1 MLLGAVI
8 AGLLIVAL
16 PGNALAVPPPP
27 PNPSDAQLQ
36 QANDQVNQ
44 RVGQVGTL
52 INQVAS
58 ANQELQNLIGQV
70 QLKREAANKAL
81 VDLQNARSFADRA
94 ADAVLS
100 ARQRVA
106 DATAAIAQ
114 AQKQF
119 DEFAS
124 AGYQQGSTVGSL
136 TAFLGADGPDEILS
150 RAQFLQV
157 ITKAHEAAMEGLE
170 RAQIE
175 EANKESASRAAK
187 IAAETA
193 AQTAQQ
199 KESAAQGAI
208 STAVGAQQAQAAQ
221 KAQIE
226 TQRNDAQQALDTAR
240 QNVTGLQDQ
249 RQVYEQWDQQRQ
261 AEEAAAAAAAAAAKQ
276 AAIAAAARA
285 AADSAAAAR
294 AAQIAK
300 DQGSHTDLD
309 GTSTD
314 TSGTD
319 DNSGENS
326 SGDDG
331 SGDTSDD
338 GSGDA
343 SATSNLTSAQAI
355 EIVID
360 RGLSQLGVRYSWGG
374 GNAKGPTLGIRDGGV
389 ADSYG
394 DYKNIGF
401 DCSGLMVYAFAGAGV
416 SLPHYSGYQYT
427 AGKQVPVKQMKRG
440 DMLFWGTNGSEHV
453 TLYLGDGQMLE
464 APESG
469 EVVKVSPVRWS
480 GIDPYAVRMFP

>member
-1 MLLGAVI
+1 MLI
-8 AGLLIVAL
+8 AGVLTVAM

-27 PNPSDAQLQ
+27 PNPSDSQLQ
-36 QANDQVNQ
+36 QANDQVSQ
-44 RVGQVGTL
+44 RVGQVGNL

-58 ANQELQNLIGQV
+58 ANQELQNLVAQV
-70 QLKREAANKAL
+70 QIKRESANKAL

-94 ADAVLS
+94 ANAVVS

-106 DATAAIAQ
+106 DATAAITQ

-187 IAAETA
+187 AAADGA

-208 STAVGAQQAQAAQ
+208 SAAVGAQQAQAAQ

-226 TQRNDAQQALDTAR
+226 SQRNDAQQELDSAR

-249 RQVYEQWDQQRQ
+249 RQVYVQWDQQRQ
-261 AEEAAAAAAAAAAKQ
+261 AEEAAAAAAAAAAKE

-300 DQGSHTDLD
+300 EQGSHTNLD
-309 GTSTD
+309 GTPNDASGTD
-314 TSGTD
+314 TSSGGGTSGDDDSGTD
-319 DNSGENS
+319 DSG
-326 SGDDG
+326 
-331 SGDTSDD
+331 DD

-355 EIVID
+355 EVVID

-374 GNAKGPTLGIRDGGV
+374 GNAKGPTLGIHDGGV

-440 DMLFWGTNGSEHV
+440 DMLFWGANGGEHV